1 MLRLKP
7 VAQQFPGTGPNPLM
21 WLRFLLFPLAFM
33 AGCVVVLALGAVF
46 VIAIAYPQL
55 PSLETITDYQPKIP
69 LRVYSAEGI
78 LIGEFGEER
87 RTVVA
92 INAVPA
98 VLKNAIIAA
107 EDERFY
113 QHSGVDY
120 VGVLRAAYQNLS
132 SGGRRQ
138 GASTI
143 TMQVARNFFLS
154 TEKTLTRK
162 VYEAL
167 LAFKIE
173 GNLNKEQI
181 FEVYVN
187 QIYLGQ
193 RAYGFAAAAQI
204 YYGKSMDNLSIA
216 EAAMLAGLPKAPS
229 TFNPVANPQR
239 AKQRQLYVLRRMKEL
254 GYVTDAEHAEAS
266 KATLNTRRTV
276 DDFPLKADYVA
287 EMVRQAVFE
296 QYPDDVYTKGFRVYT
311 TIRRADQEAAYQAL
325 RRGLLEYDRRHGYR
339 GPEGFVELA
348 ANATEDAYDEA
359 MADIFDSE
367 DLLAAL
373 VISANPKEIKA
384 VLKSGDEITIAGEN
398 LKFVAR
404 SLDDKATPQRRIRRG
419 ALIRVQ
425 RDDKKG
431 WQIAQLP
438 EAEAAFVA
446 LDPQDG
452 AIRALVGGF
461 DYNRNKFNH
470 VTQAWRQPGSSFKP
484 FIYSASLEKGFTPAT
499 IIPDE
504 PLVVEADVTGSQRWE
519 PKNYDGKFEGPMP
532 MRTAL
537 AKSKNLVSVRILQSI
552 GPKYAQDYVTRFGF
566 EADKHPAYLTMALGA
581 GSVTPMQ
588 QARAYAVFAN
598 GGYLVQPYF
607 ISRIVDDRGNAL
619 GTARPGRAGDES
631 LRAIDA
637 RNAFIMDSMLQD
649 VTRYGTAGRASKLGR
664 RDLAGKTGTTNEHVD
679 AWFCGYN
686 SALVGVAWVGYDQ
699 PKNLGRNETGGQT
712 SLPIWMAYMEKALK
726 GIPEVARSVPAGV
739 VTAVPGVD
747 PAMSREGK
755 SAPEFF
761 YKENV
766 PKDDP
771 VPPPDPG
778 PGQGPAPP
786 PGDATKPAPSFSG

>member
-1 MLRLKP
+1 
-7 VAQQFPGTGPNPLM
+7 M
-21 WLRFLLFPLAFM
+21 WLRFLLFPLAFL
-33 AGCVVVLALGAVF
+33 AGSAAVAVLGTVF
-46 VIAIAYPQL
+46 VVAITYPQL

-69 LRVYSAEGI
+69 LRVYTAEGI

-98 VLKNAIIAA
+98 ALKNAIIAA

-120 VGVLRAAYQNLS
+120 LGVLRAAYQNMS

-162 VYEAL
+162 LYEAL

-173 GNLNKEQI
+173 ANLNKEQI
-181 FEVYVN
+181 FELYVN

-204 YYGKSMDNLSIA
+204 YYGKSMQTLSLA
-216 EAAMLAGLPKAPS
+216 EIAMLAGLPKAPS
-229 TFNPVANPQR
+229 SFNPVANPQR
-239 AKQRQLYVLRRMKEL
+239 AKQRQLYVLRRMREL
-254 GYVTDAEHAEAS
+254 GFINDTEQAEAA
-266 KATLNTRRTV
+266 KATLSTRRTV
-276 DDFPLKADYVA
+276 DDFPLKANYVA

-296 QYPDDVYTKGFRVYT
+296 QYRDDVYTKGFRVYT
-311 TIRRADQEAAYQAL
+311 TIRGADQEAAYAAL
-325 RRGLLEYDRRHGYR
+325 RRGLLDYDRRHGYR
-339 GPEGFVELA
+339 GPEGFVELTA
-348 ANATEDAYDEA
+348 AATEEAYEEA
-359 MADIFDSE
+359 LADVSDSE

-373 VISANPKEIKA
+373 VVSANQKEIKA
-384 VLKSGDEITIAGEN
+384 ILKSGDEITVAGDA
-398 LKFVAR
+398 LKFVSR
-404 SLDDKATPQRRIRRG
+404 SLEDKASPQRRIRRG
-419 ALIRVQ
+419 ALVRVV
-425 RDDKKG
+425 RDDKRG
-431 WQIAQLP
+431 WQIGQLP
-438 EAEAAFVA
+438 EAEAAFVSIE
-446 LDPQDG
+446 PVDG

-461 DYNRNKFNH
+461 DFERGKFNH

-504 PLVVEADVTGSQRWE
+504 PVVVEAEVTGSQKWE
-519 PKNYDGKFEGPMP
+519 PKNYDGKYEGPMS

-537 AKSKNLVSVRILQSI
+537 AKSKNMVSVRILQSI

-566 EADKHPAYLTMALGA
+566 EADKHPPYLTMALGA

-588 QARAYAVFAN
+588 MARAYAVFAN
-598 GGYLVQPYF
+598 GGYLIQPYF
-607 ISRIVDDRGNAL
+607 ISRIVDDRGNTL
-619 GTARPGRAGDES
+619 GTAHPQRAGDES
-631 LRAIDA
+631 VRVIDA

-679 AWFCGYN
+679 AWFCGY
-686 SALVGVAWVGYDQ
+686 SSSLVGISWVGFDQ
-699 PKNLGRNETGGQT
+699 PKNLGRNETGGMT
-712 SLPIWMAYMEKALK
+712 ALPIWIGYMERALK
-726 GIPEVARSVPAGV
+726 GVPELARTVPSGIA
-739 VTAVPGVD
+739 TADTGGDPGT
-747 PAMSREGK
+747 PREGK
-755 SAPEFF
+755 SIPEFF
-761 YKENV
+761 YRENV
-766 PKDDP
+766 PKADAPEGPRVEDP
-771 VPPPDPG
+771 ARDP
-778 PGQGPAPP
+778 A
-786 PGDATKPAPSFSG
+786 KPLGSNHPN